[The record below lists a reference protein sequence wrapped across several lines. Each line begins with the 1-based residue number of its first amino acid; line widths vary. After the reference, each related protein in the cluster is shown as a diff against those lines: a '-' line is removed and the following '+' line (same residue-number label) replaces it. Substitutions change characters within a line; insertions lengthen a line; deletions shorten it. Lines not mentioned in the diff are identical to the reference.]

1 MSARR
6 ALLCCAGLLCC
17 AVSPARAQAPA
28 PSPAERARAAEARLE
43 AAYKKEFAFLDAEK
57 AALTTRLAEVR
68 RAADAEARAAR
79 SALEAMQRR
88 LVALTVEAD
97 QLGET
102 VLELERQA
110 DVAGEGFDALD
121 GLAQQMAR
129 SFEGHID
136 WPPPGLAIGGPEAEP
151 TQAADGETDAAG
163 EPGPAEAAQAE
174 AAATVQRYGA
184 LLTDG
189 FEQAG
194 PLLAR
199 LGAVRAEE
207 GAFFTADGRQVPGR
221 LIRVGG
227 IAIYGVAREA
237 GGVAGALTPAG
248 GGRFKLD
255 PPRGEATARALA
267 AGAPPTTST
276 VFLYESADENYEPPK
291 AKTPLQVIEAGG
303 AIAWVI
309 VGLGGLGLLLIAL
322 RALLLVLARSP
333 GGLFGRIAPL
343 VRAGRHAEAAAT
355 CAASRGAGARVL
367 AALARHLDADRD
379 DLERVF
385 AERMLAEETR
395 IDRFGS
401 ALLVIAAVAPLLG
414 LLGTVTGMISTFD
427 VITEFGTGNP
437 KLLSGGIS
445 EALITT
451 ELGLIVAIP
460 TLLVGNLL
468 NGWAG
473 GLKSDIEQS
482 ALRLVNL
489 ARVGDP
495 GAEPGAGG
503 APEPARAPAAPEAPP
518 AAVPA

>member
-1 MSARR
+1 M
-6 ALLCCAGLLCC
+6 
-17 AVSPARAQAPA
+17 
-28 PSPAERARAAEARLE
+28 
-43 AAYKKEFAFLDAEK
+43 
-57 AALTTRLAEVR
+57 
-68 RAADAEARAAR
+68 
-79 SALEAMQRR
+79 
-88 LVALTVEAD
+88 
-97 QLGET
+97 
-102 VLELERQA
+102 
-110 DVAGEGFDALD
+110 
-121 GLAQQMAR
+121 
-129 SFEGHID
+129 
-136 WPPPGLAIGGPEAEP
+136 
-151 TQAADGETDAAG
+151 
-163 EPGPAEAAQAE
+163 
-174 AAATVQRYGA
+174 
-184 LLTDG
+184 
-189 FEQAG
+189 
-194 PLLAR
+194 
-199 LGAVRAEE
+199 RAEE
-207 GAFFTADGRQVPGR
+207 GAFFTADGRQVSGR

-227 IAIYGVAREA
+227 IAVYGVAREA

-276 VFLYESADENYEPPK
+276 VFLYESAEENYEPPQ

-309 VGLGGLGLLLIAL
+309 VALGGLGLLLIAL

-343 VRAGRHAEAAAT
+343 VRAGRHAEAAAI
-355 CAASRGAGARVL
+355 CDASRGAGARVL

-385 AERMLAEETR
+385 AERMLAEEMR

-482 ALRLVNL
+482 ALKLVNL
-489 ARVGDP
+489 ARVGDA